1 METLLINIQDVRK
14 LTNLSKNVTTQKY
27 KQYIVSAQNIQLR
40 DIIGVDC
47 LNELQTA
54 KCSNTLDQYQ
64 TALIDII
71 KPYLINYSYAKYVY
85 SSPLIS
91 TEEGIVKMTGD
102 NILHLTD
109 QEKRGNNI
117 FTRVMQK
124 VTISKLLN
132 FLKVMLLITLVT
144 ILTGSAIVV
153 IIHQVVNPFLTKYL

>member
-47 LNELQTA
+47 LNELQAA

-109 QEKRGNNI
+109 QEKKREQHFYESNAESYHKQIVELLESDVTNYPCYHSNGKCDCCNNTSSGKSI
-117 FTRVMQK
+117 FD
-124 VTISKLLN
+124 
-132 FLKVMLLITLVT
+132 
-144 ILTGSAIVV
+144 
-153 IIHQVVNPFLTKYL
+153 